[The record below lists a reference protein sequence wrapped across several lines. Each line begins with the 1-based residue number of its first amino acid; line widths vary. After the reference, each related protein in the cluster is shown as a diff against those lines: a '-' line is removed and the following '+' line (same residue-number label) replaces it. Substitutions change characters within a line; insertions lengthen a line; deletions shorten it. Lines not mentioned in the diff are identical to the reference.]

1 MTALTIANAA
11 ADLRHLVEGLAT
23 VMDDA
28 TYAAMLLWSVEPTD
42 RALAGW
48 GNWQNEQA
56 AEHLRDEAKQAELR
70 RQRERQPA

>member
-1 MTALTIANAA
+1 
-11 ADLRHLVEGLAT
+11 
-23 VMDDA
+23 MDDA

-56 AEHLRDEAKQAELR
+56 AEHLAWQAQQAELR